1 MKRIIWVL
9 DKEEMCDNLSIRS
22 VMLEKHSANV
32 FHTNTYHVVYEYSDT
47 HRFIGDQFYREENLP
62 VEERKFYEESL

>member
-1 MKRIIWVL
+1 
-9 DKEEMCDNLSIRS
+9 
-22 VMLEKHSANV
+22 MLEKHSANV

-62 VEERKFYEESL
+62 AEERKFYEESL